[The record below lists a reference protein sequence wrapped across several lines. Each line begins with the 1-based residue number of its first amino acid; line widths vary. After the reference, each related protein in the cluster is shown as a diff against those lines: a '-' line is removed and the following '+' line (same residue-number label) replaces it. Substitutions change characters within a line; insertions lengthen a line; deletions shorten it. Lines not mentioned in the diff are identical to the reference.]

1 MDIPTQKRRLP
12 HALCLQAALVEQV
25 YGSGLSALR
34 MAERIASRFTQF
46 AEQASSGMSNQHAL
60 TTLALT
66 LIVLL
71 A

>member
-1 MDIPTQKRRLP
+1 M
-12 HALCLQAALVEQV
+12 EQV

-34 MAERIASRFTQF
+34 MAERIVSRFTQF
-46 AEQASSGMSNQHAL
+46 AEQVSSGMLSQRAL